1 VSFHFYLYR
10 AEEGLPPINQWTEL
24 HAEPLGSVE
33 QVKATLAGLFPQ
45 IRWERGSGA
54 WLGSGAADDLARI
67 RGIDAPLAARLNEV
81 GITSYG
87 DIDRLSDADAADLER
102 RLGLRDGTVARDE
115 WREQARL
122 LAAGRD
128 ADWHGRYG

>member
-24 HAEPLGSVE
+24 HAEPRGSVE

-54 WLGSGAADDLARI
+54 WLGSGAGDPADGPYLDVILGEETPGRCHFVVLNKAPPSVMRRI
-67 RGIDAPLAARLNEV
+67 MEHMGLNYVCAPESGHLVDPCA
-81 GITSYG
+81 YG
-87 DIDRLSDADAADLER
+87 DDDPYYAKR
-102 RLGLRDGTVARDE
+102 G
-115 WREQARL
+115 
-122 LAAGRD
+122 
-128 ADWHGRYG
+128 